1 MQSKVLPGMASLLST
16 MHFEGSAGQLK
27 KLAPSS
33 FYAVSGL
40 PLKPEG
46 EIPAFST
53 YLGGQKIAPLAN
65 LSEDVSLAARN
76 ATLNMI
82 DFLVATKG
90 LSREQAY
97 ILTSVAVDLNIAQLV
112 DVPNLGVTAILNRD
126 VFQPEP
132 K

>member
-1 MQSKVLPGMASLLST
+1 
-16 MHFEGSAGQLK
+16 MHFEGNEGQLK

-46 EIPAFST
+46 ELPPFLT

-82 DFLVATKG
+82 NFLVTKKG
-90 LSREQAY
+90 LTREQAY
-97 ILTSVAVDLNIAQLV
+97 VLTSVAVDLNIAQLV

-126 VFQPEP
+126 VFQSEQ